1 MRVLVCGAKVPFAR
15 GGAEMLVESL
25 AEELARR
32 GFEVDQVTVPYN
44 WRSRGDLLRCGLAWR
59 MVDLT
64 EVWGRRV
71 DLVIATRFP
80 SYVVKHPNKVVWLVH
95 QVRQAYDWKGT
106 RWSDF
111 DDSPRDEKTLE
122 LLRAM
127 DRRSLGEA
135 RRRFAISRNVA
146 DRLRRFN
153 GLDAET
159 LYPPP
164 KLDGRLSAGE
174 YGEAVFAAGRLDPTK
189 RFDLLL
195 RALAHCRTPVRARL
209 AGEGPER
216 DRLMALAGE
225 LGVAERIEF
234 LGWIDDEA
242 LLREYRDALAVFY
255 APFDEDYGYVTVE
268 AFRAAKPVVTAADS
282 GGVLE
287 FVEDGRN
294 GYAVSPDDPRAM
306 AARLDELHRDREL
319 AARLGRAGEASVCD
333 IGWDRVIA
341 ALTGSASPSAPAA
354 D

>member
-15 GGAEMLVESL
+15 GGAEMLVDSL
-25 AEELARR
+25 CAELDRR

-44 WRSRGDLLRCGLAWR
+44 WSSRGELLRCGLAWR

-64 EVWGRRV
+64 EVWGKRV

-80 SYVVKHPNKVVWLVH
+80 SYVVKHPNKTVWLVH

-106 RWSDF
+106 RWSDI
-111 DDSPRDEKTLE
+111 DDSPRDQRTLD

-153 GLDAET
+153 GLDAT
-159 LYPPP
+159 ALYPPP
-164 KLDGRLSAGE
+164 KLDGRLQAGG

-195 RALAHCRTPVRARL
+195 RALAHCQTPVRARL

-216 DRLMALAGE
+216 ERLEAMAGE
-225 LGVAERIEF
+225 LGIGGRVDF
-234 LGWIDDEA
+234 LGWVDEES
-242 LLREYRDALAVFY
+242 LVREYRDALAVFY
-255 APFDEDYGYVTVE
+255 APYDEDYGYVTVE
-268 AFRAAKPVVTAADS
+268 AFRAAKPVLTASDS

-294 GYAVSPDDPRAM
+294 GYAVPPDQPRAM
-306 AARLDELHRDREL
+306 AARLDALHGDREL
-319 AARLGRAGEASVCD
+319 AARLGRAGQATVRD

-341 ALTGSASPSAPAA
+341 ELTGAATPS
-354 D
+354 

>member
-25 AEELARR
+25 CAELDRR
-32 GFEVDQVTVPYN
+32 GFEVDTVTVPYN
-44 WRSRGDLLRCGLAWR
+44 WANRADLLRCGLAWR

-80 SYVVKHPNKVVWLVH
+80 SYVVKHPNKSVWLVH

-111 DDSPRDEKTLE
+111 DDSPRDAKTLD
-122 LLRAM
+122 LLRGM
-127 DRRSLGEA
+127 DRRALGEA

-146 DRLRRFN
+146 ERLRRFN
-153 GLDAET
+153 GLDAEP

-164 KLDGRLSAGE
+164 QLDARVVRGPHGDAIFS
-174 YGEAVFAAGRLDPTK
+174 AGRLDPTK

-195 RALAHCRTPVRARL
+195 HALAHCQTPVRARL

-216 DRLMALAGE
+216 ERLEALAAE
-225 LGVAERIEF
+225 LGVSGRVDF
-234 LGWIDDEA
+234 LGWIDEDA
-242 LLREYRDALAVFY
+242 LLREYRDALGVFY

-268 AFRAAKPVVTAADS
+268 AFRAAKPVVTTTDS

-294 GYAVSPDDPRAM
+294 GYAVPPADSRAM
-306 AARLDELHRDREL
+306 AARLDELHRDRAL
-319 AARLGRAGEASVCD
+319 AARLGRSGQARIRD
-333 IGWDRVIA
+333 MGWSRLIA
-341 ALTGSASPSAPAA
+341 ALTGAPAPGSPA
-354 D
+354 S